1 MVDLQSVRVA
11 KFKELEGK
19 IYAPL
24 LKEISDI
31 APCESIVKFTDT
43 VEIDTNL
50 NREEQEKTLQTALN
64 LRSWRKGPFRID
76 ETFID
81 AEWRSF
87 IKFNILRPHI
97 DLDGKVVGD
106 IGCNNGYYL
115 FKMLPFGAKKLV
127 GFDPGI
133 MTFLQFKFI
142 NHFVRSKIS
151 YELLGVEHLPYYEHK
166 FDTLFC
172 LGVIYHRSDPIKML
186 KDLKMSLNSGGELF
200 LDTMYLDMYGDFAL
214 TPKQTYSKISN
225 IYFVPTIS
233 ALINWCERANF
244 KDIKI
249 LATKETDFKEQ
260 RKTEWIL
267 GQSLE
272 NFLDLNNP
280 KLTIEGY
287 PAPRRVYL
295 KLKI

>member
-1 MVDLQSVRVA
+1 MVDLQSIRAV
-11 KFKELEGK
+11 KLKELEGK
-19 IYAPL
+19 AYAPII
-24 LKEISDI
+24 KEISEL
-31 APCESIVKFTDT
+31 APCESVVKFADA

-50 NREEQEKTLQTALN
+50 NQEEREKILQTALN

-76 ETFID
+76 DTFID

-87 IKFNILRPHI
+87 IKFNILKPYL
-97 DLDGKVVGD
+97 DLEGKVVGD

-115 FKMLPFGAKKLV
+115 FKMLPFGTKKLV

-142 NHFVRSKIS
+142 NHFVRSNIS

-172 LGVIYHRSDPIKML
+172 LGVIYHRSDPVKML
-186 KDLKMSLNSGGELF
+186 KDLKLSLNPSGELF
-200 LDTMYLDMYGDFAL
+200 LDTMYIDMDGDFAL
-214 TPKQTYSKISN
+214 TPKRTYSKISN

-233 ALINWCERANF
+233 ALINWCERAKF
-244 KDIKI
+244 KDIEI
-249 LATKETDFKEQ
+249 LATKETDFNEQ

-272 NFLDLNNP
+272 NFLDPSNP